1 MSLTHDSGVAGL
13 TAGEAELRLL
23 LDNIPARVALL
34 DRQRRHCYVNQEYVR
49 FVGRPAE
56 AILGRTVADLIGTGP
71 FAQLRPYGDRALAGE
86 PVSWEGWMPHHEGR
100 EPRFVQRYY
109 VPYRRPSGSVDGYFI
124 LTRDMTELKQ
134 SEQRLAAQVS
144 ALHASEA
151 LATAITTAAL
161 DCVVVVD
168 ESERIVVFNPAAEA
182 TFGYDRTEVIGRSLA
197 ELIVPPGSRAAH
209 LAGFNRYLRT
219 GDGHLLGRRI
229 EMEAMRSDGSTFPV
243 ELAITEVVLPDRRLF
258 TAYLRDLTAAK
269 RAEAEIRRQRN
280 ALYESEKLAGFGSLL
295 AGVAHELNNPLS
307 ILIGHADLLEEEA
320 QEFASSALAGR
331 AGKIRLA
338 AQRCAQTVRTF
349 LAMARQR
356 GIRRERVAPNT
367 LIQAV
372 LDLLGDEFRADGIEF
387 RCDVPASLPAALGD
401 PDQLHHV
408 MTNLVIN
415 ARQALLTVA
424 LPRHIEVAATA
435 SGKMLEITVA
445 DNGPGV
451 PELVRGRIF
460 DPFFTTKKP
469 GAGTGIGLAV
479 SKGIVEAHG
488 GTLTLDRC
496 VIGGAR
502 FVLRLPLAQATEA
515 VYSIA

>member
-1 MSLTHDSGVAGL
+1 MSITYDFGPARL

-34 DRQRRHCYVNQEYVR
+34 DRERRHCYVNQEYVR
-49 FVGRPAE
+49 FVGRPEE
-56 AILGRTVADLIGTGP
+56 AILGRTVADLIGAEP
-71 FAQLRPYGDRALAGE
+71 FAQLRPYGEKALAGE
-86 PVSWEGWMPHHEGR
+86 PVSWEGWMPHHEGQ

-109 VPYRRPSGSVDGYFI
+109 VPYRRASGSVDGYFI
-124 LTRDMTELKQ
+124 LTRDITELKR
-134 SEQRLAAQVS
+134 SEQRLAAQVA

-168 ESERIVVFNPAAEA
+168 EAGSIVVFNSAAEQ
-182 TFGYDRTEVIGRSLA
+182 TFGYSRADAIGRPMVD
-197 ELIVPPGSRAAH
+197 LIIPPGLRAAH
-209 LAGFNRYLRT
+209 LAGFNRHLRT
-219 GDGHLLGRRI
+219 GHRNLLGRRI
-229 EMEAMRSDGSTFPV
+229 ELEAMRSDGSTFPV

-269 RAEAEIRRQRN
+269 RAEAEIKRQRN
-280 ALYESEKLAGFGSLL
+280 ALYESEKMAGFGSLL

-307 ILIGHADLLEEEA
+307 IVIGHADLLEEEA
-320 QEFASSALAGR
+320 QEAGSPVLTSRAERIRSAAR
-331 AGKIRLA
+331 
-338 AQRCAQTVRTF
+338 RCAQTVRTF

-356 GIRRERVAPNT
+356 GIRREQVEAGT
-367 LIQAV
+367 IISGV
-372 LDLLGDEFRADGIEF
+372 LDLLGDECRADGIEL
-387 RCDVPASLPAALGD
+387 RCIMSACLPPALGD
-401 PDQLHHV
+401 SDQLHHV

-415 ARQALLTVA
+415 ARQALHAVP
-424 LPRHIEVAATA
+424 LPRWIEISATA
-435 SGKMLEITVA
+435 RAQTLEIAVA

-451 PELVRGRIF
+451 PEAVRGRIF

-488 GTLTLDRC
+488 GTLTLHQRVGC
-496 VIGGAR
+496 GAH
-502 FVLRLPLAQATEA
+502 FAIRLPIAQPAA
-515 VYSIA
+515 VD